1 MIKNIILFFIF
12 LILPNFSLACD
23 KEDFL
28 KYVSAEKNRCIA
40 LQTIGEINKN
50 KKNLIIFL
58 HGDLSSG
65 TKPPGKKGYWKLGN
79 ELLSKNVNFFFLAR
93 PDIHLTQGENLMEV
107 TKKQERQKLI
117 TNGKN

>member
-50 KKNLIIFL
+50 K
-58 HGDLSSG
+58 
-65 TKPPGKKGYWKLGN
+65 TKDN
-79 ELLSKNVNFFFLAR
+79 RHE
-93 PDIHLTQGENLMEV
+93 
-107 TKKQERQKLI
+107 KLI
-117 TNGKN
+117 FCSNKFIPNVFLMVELGGIEPPTSCMPCKRSPI

>member
-1 MIKNIILFFIF
+1 MIKNIILFLFF

-28 KYVSAEKNRCIA
+28 KFVSAGKKKCIA

-50 KKNLIIFL
+50 KKSLIIFL

-65 TKPPGKKGYWKLGN
+65 AKPPGKRDIGN
-79 ELLSKNVNFFFLAR
+79 
-93 PDIHLTQGENLMEV
+93 
-107 TKKQERQKLI
+107 
-117 TNGKN
+117 